1 MVGQWGPGGCFPRQ
15 TEWGGSGR
23 QKGQGCQRNGY
34 QEPEATQPS
43 KCHHVQVSQIL
54 FSLKGRG

>member
-1 MVGQWGPGGCFPRQ
+1 MVGQRGPGGCVPRQ
-15 TEWGGSGR
+15 TKWGGSGR

-43 KCHHVQVSQIL
+43 KCHHVQVSEIL
-54 FSLKGRG
+54 FS